1 MSADPL
7 APLKLRFRD
16 RARADAEALAVALAE
31 ADHDRIETLVHG
43 LAGTAGLFGFADIG
57 ALARTI
63 DTRFA
68 EGAPPSPAEIEGLI
82 AAIRRDTAIY
92 S

>member
-1 MSADPL
+1 LSSDPL

-16 RARADAEALAVALAE
+16 RARADAEALEAALAG
-31 ADHDRIETLVHG
+31 ADQGRIEALVHG
-43 LAGTAGLFGFADIG
+43 LAGAAGLFGFADIG
-57 ALARTI
+57 ALARRI

-68 EGAPPSPAEIEGLI
+68 EGEIPSPAEVEGLI